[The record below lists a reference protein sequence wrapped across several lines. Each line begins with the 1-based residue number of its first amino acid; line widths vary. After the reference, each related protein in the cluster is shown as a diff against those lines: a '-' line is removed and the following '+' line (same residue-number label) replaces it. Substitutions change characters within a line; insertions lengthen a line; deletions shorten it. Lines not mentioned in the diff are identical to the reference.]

1 MSGPWLAFD
10 TTSETLSV
18 AVADGSG
25 RLLAEINR
33 RAPRLHSTLLM
44 PVVSE
49 VLALA
54 GVARGDID
62 TIVANRG
69 PGSYT
74 GIRIGLAA
82 MQALARGLSRPA
94 HGVPGFLS
102 AAYAAGPSV
111 LSAPLVDARR
121 GDVFC
126 ALYETQP
133 DASSLPRELMAPAL
147 RPLTEFL
154 TELGTLGRPVRVS
167 GDAVFIQR
175 DVIAL
180 HPFAVP
186 GPTELRALDLIR
198 FAQTAT
204 QRKEMLDALSGTALY
219 LRP

>member
-1 MSGPWLAFD
+1 MSGPWLGFD

-33 RAPRLHSTLLM
+33 RAPRLHASLLL
-44 PVVSE
+44 PAVSD

-82 MQALARGLSRPA
+82 MQALARGLGRPA
-94 HGVPGFLS
+94 HGVPGFL
-102 AAYAAGPSV
+102 AAAHAAGPSV

-121 GDVFC
+121 GDVFS
-126 ALYETQP
+126 ALYETGE
-133 DASSLPRELMAPAL
+133 DASSLPREILPPAL
-147 RPLTEFL
+147 RPLTAFL
-154 TELGTLGRPVRVS
+154 EEAGRLRRTVRVS

-180 HPFAVP
+180 FPFAAP

-198 FAQTAT
+198 FAQTAIR
-204 QRKEMLDALSGTALY
+204 RKEMLDALSGTALY